1 MNSCLCLQDYLE
13 KVPGRKRLCVTEEE
27 EDNKDDMA
35 ELGGKA
41 KKKKEKEDLRLK
53 KDAAKKK
60 KLERK
65 SWKTRRNNLNPEIS
79 RFLSQHAKESKR
91 WIEACCT

>member
-1 MNSCLCLQDYLE
+1 MNSWLCLQDYLE
-13 KVPGRKRLCVTEEE
+13 KVPGRRRFCAREEE
-27 EDNKDDMA
+27 EDNEE
-35 ELGGKA
+35 ELGCIA
-41 KKKKEKEDLRLK
+41 KKKKKEDLRLE

-60 KLERK
+60 KLEKK
-65 SWKTRRNNLNPEIS
+65 SWKTRRNNLNLEIS